1 MIKVSVIY
9 PGTPGARFD
18 HKYYCSKHMP
28 LVKARLGEVCKYYSI
43 DKGLTAESQGSP
55 RLVRCDVPHA
65 LPRRRMP
72 LSAVWW
78 GDGDHPPA
86 AGANIVMSR
95 REISQAAI

>member
-43 DKGLTAESQGSP
+43 DKGLTAESQGRP
-55 RLVRCDVPHA
+55 RLVRCDVPNA

-72 LSAVWW
+72 MTAEGA
-78 GDGDHPPA
+78 GDAHHPPA